1 MTTLSRRRPPGS
13 PAAGRRPPVNRRAEP
28 PMHTISADP
37 ANASAI
43 LLIHCPDNKGIVA
56 TVSEFIYRNNGNITA
71 LAQHVDQDQQ
81 VFFMRIEWE
90 LDGFIIPDDKIGEY
104 FDTLIAK
111 KYDMQWQLHFSSEVP
126 RLAIFVSRQPHCL
139 YDLLARWKSG
149 ELEVAIPLIVSN
161 HEDLRPVAE
170 QFGVDFHH
178 FAICG
183 DTKGEQ
189 EEAQLELLAQHRV
202 ECIVLARYMQILSA
216 EFIGRYRNRIINIHH
231 SFLPAFPG
239 ARPYHSAYERGVK
252 IIGATSHYVTE
263 ELDAGPIIAQN
274 VIRVSHADAV
284 ADLMRKGRDLEKVV
298 LSQAVWH
305 HLQRQILVYRNRTV
319 VFA

>member
-1 MTTLSRRRPPGS
+1 
-13 PAAGRRPPVNRRAEP
+13 
-28 PMHTISADP
+28 MHTLSADP

-111 KYDMQWQLHFSSEVP
+111 KYNMKWQLHFSSEVP
-126 RLAIFVSRQPHCL
+126 RMAIFVSRQPHCL

-149 ELEVAIPLIVSN
+149 ELEVEIPLIVSN
-161 HEDLRPVAE
+161 HLDLRPVAE

-178 FAICG
+178 FAING
-183 DTKGEQ
+183 ATKLDQ
-189 EEAQLELLAQHRV
+189 EEAQLALLAKHRV
-202 ECIVLARYMQILSA
+202 EFIVLARYMQILSP
-216 EFIGRYRNRIINIHH
+216 EFITKYKNRIINIHH

-239 ARPYHSAYERGVK
+239 ARPYHSAFERGVK

-305 HLQRQILVYRNRTV
+305 HLQRQLLVYQNRTV